1 MATHLHAMH
10 CACLEFLRLVGRR
23 RAVPIY
29 IIPPAHL
36 RARYYIPRAYTLG
49 TVGLGAWIVYIVDTV
64 YEIYIYLYP
73 ACTLGMVGL
82 GAWIVYIVDDHYS
95 VATCAAEDTPRALLA
110 MLAYSGDLL

>member
-1 MATHLHAMH
+1 MH

-49 TVGLGAWIVYIVDTV
+49 TVGLGAWIVYIVD
-64 YEIYIYLYP
+64 
-73 ACTLGMVGL
+73 
-82 GAWIVYIVDDHYS
+82 DHYS
-95 VATCAAEDTPRALLA
+95 AATCAAEDTPRALLA